1 MNRIMNDNELYD
13 FLVSEAEHPFS
24 GWDFSYIK
32 GRFMEFP
39 LTWSYFSKVLQLKR
53 VAKSLLDLGTGGGEF
68 LASLAPLPNHT
79 CATEGF
85 NPNFSIAK
93 KTLEPLD
100 VNVVECKNE
109 DLSFNDEEFELVID
123 RHAYYN
129 PNEVWR
135 VLKKGGIFITQQ
147 VGDKNNQKL
156 KLVLNGNQVSQ
167 SEEKW
172 ILKFKT
178 NELESA
184 GFEIL
189 EGKEDFTQLRIFD
202 VGALVYW
209 LKAIIFEFP
218 DFTIEKYYDKLVEI
232 NDHIKENGYLDLP
245 QNNHRYLIK
254 AQKTFVRKNGKE
266 L

>member
-1 MNRIMNDNELYD
+1 MMKDNELYD

-24 GWDFSYIK
+24 GWDFSYINS
-32 GRFMEFP
+32 RFVEFP
-39 LTWSYFSKVLQLKR
+39 LTWSYYSKVLQLKR
-53 VAKSLLDLGTGGGEF
+53 MSESLLDLGTGGGEF

-79 CATEGF
+79 CATEGYD
-85 NPNFSIAK
+85 PNFSTAK
-93 KTLEPLD
+93 RKLKPLG
-100 VNVVECKNE
+100 VKVVFCKNE
-109 DLSFNDEEFELVID
+109 SLPFDDEEFELVID
-123 RHAYYN
+123 RHAPHN
-129 PNEVWR
+129 PNEVYR
-135 VLKKGGIFITQQ
+135 VLKQNGIFITQQ
-147 VGDKNNQKL
+147 VGEKNIQNL
-156 KLVLNGNQVSQ
+156 KLILTGIQKSQNEGEGNLEFAS
-167 SEEKW
+167 
-172 ILKFKT
+172 

-245 QNNHRYLIK
+245 KNNHRYLIK
-254 AQKTFVRKNGKE
+254 AQKSKN
-266 L
+266 

>member
-1 MNRIMNDNELYD
+1 MKDNELYD

-24 GWDFSYIK
+24 GWDFSYINS
-32 GRFMEFP
+32 RFVEFP

-53 VAKSLLDLGTGGGEF
+53 MSASLLDLGTGGGEF

-79 CATEGF
+79 CATEGYE
-85 NPNFSIAK
+85 PNFSTAK
-93 KTLEPLD
+93 QKLEALG
-100 VNVVECKNE
+100 VKVVFCKNE
-109 DLSFNDEEFELVID
+109 SLPFDDEEFELVID
-123 RHAYYN
+123 RHAFYN
-129 PNEVWR
+129 PNEVYR
-135 VLKKGGIFITQQ
+135 VLKQNGIFITQQ
-147 VGDKNNQKL
+147 VGEKNIQNL
-156 KLVLNGNQVSQ
+156 KLVLTGIQKSQ
-167 SEEKW
+167 NEGEW
-172 ILKFKT
+172 NLEFKK

-245 QNNHRYLIK
+245 KNNHRYLIK
-254 AQKTFVRKNGKE
+254 AQKSKN
-266 L
+266 